1 MEHITYIILIEIIYD
16 YILNGPIIS
25 SSTYSFFYDPYPT
38 GCLFFSSESGYD
50 LPPDGHAYGRVF
62 PRDPEGWSVGDGAE
76 SCFHGF
82 FGHEFPMGF
91 KH

>member
-1 MEHITYIILIEIIYD
+1 MVLNDHPHIPFSMIHTQL
-16 YILNGPIIS
+16 
-25 SSTYSFFYDPYPT
+25 F
-38 GCLFFSSESGYD
+38 LFFSSESGYD